1 MTPQTGGAAWT
12 RKGGLCVPMIE
23 NTLRDSSEVLQEE
36 IMAFGSLKKE
46 DAVQQLTQLIPIN
59 LQPAQMQTGGEHWIR
74 E

>member
-1 MTPQTGGAAWT
+1 
-12 RKGGLCVPMIE
+12 MIE
-23 NTLRDSSEVLQEE
+23 NTLRDSSEVLQVE

-46 DAVQQLTQLIPIN
+46 DAVQQLTQVIPIN